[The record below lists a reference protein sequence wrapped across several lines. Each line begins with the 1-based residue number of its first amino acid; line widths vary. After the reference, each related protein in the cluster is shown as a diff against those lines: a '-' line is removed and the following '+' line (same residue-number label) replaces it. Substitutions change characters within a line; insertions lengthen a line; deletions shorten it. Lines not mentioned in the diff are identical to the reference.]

1 MTKTINNDF
10 YYGRSS
16 NVLVDLLGIG
26 VWNKHESDGNLRSD
40 VFMGC

>member
-26 VWNKHESDGNLRSD
+26 VWNKHESDGCSRELT
-40 VFMGC
+40 F